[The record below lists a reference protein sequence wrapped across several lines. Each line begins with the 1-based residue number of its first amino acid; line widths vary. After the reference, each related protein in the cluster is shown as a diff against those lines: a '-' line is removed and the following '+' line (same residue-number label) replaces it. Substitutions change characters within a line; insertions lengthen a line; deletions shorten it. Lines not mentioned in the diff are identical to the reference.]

1 MILENMIRDNVRN
14 MPPSGIRK
22 YFDMI
27 NEMEDVIS
35 LGVGEPDF
43 LTPWNVTEAGIYS
56 LEQGHTHYSSNAG
69 FIELRNE
76 IAKYLYRRF
85 DLSYNP
91 LDEIIVTVGG
101 SEGIDIALRALVG
114 PGDEVIVPEPSFVA
128 YKGCTAFTG
137 ATAKVLDLKAEN
149 EFKLTAEDLEKAIT
163 PKTKVVIVPF
173 PNNPT
178 GAIMTREELIPIVEV
193 LKDKD
198 IIVISDEIYAELCY
212 DEKHVSI
219 ASFPEM
225 KEKTLVING
234 FSKAY
239 AMTGWRLGYLCG
251 HPTLI
256 NEMKKIH
263 QYAIMCSPTT
273 AQYAAIE
280 ALKSGDSS
288 IEEMQREYNRR
299 RRVLVDGFRK
309 MGLECFE
316 PLGAFYVFPSIQST
330 GISSDEFCE
339 KLLINE
345 KVLTVPGNAFG
356 DCGEGFIRACYAS
369 SMENIIEALKRI
381 EKFVNTLKKK
391 KA

>member
-1 MILENMIRDNVRN
+1 MILENMIKNNVRE

-27 NEMEDVIS
+27 NEMEGVIS

-43 LTPWNVTEAGIYS
+43 VTPWNVREAGIYS
-56 LEQGHTHYSSNAG
+56 LEKGHTHYSSNAG
-69 FIELRNE
+69 FIELRHE
-76 IAKYLYRRF
+76 ISKYLYRRF
-85 DLSYNP
+85 NLSYNP
-91 LDEIIVTVGG
+91 TDEIIVTVGG

-114 PGDEVIVPEPSFVA
+114 PGDEVIIPEPSFVA
-128 YKGCTAFTG
+128 YKGCTTFTG
-137 ATAKVLDLKAEN
+137 ATPKVINLRAED
-149 EFKLTAEDLEKAIT
+149 EFKLTPELLEEAIT
-163 PKTKVVIVPF
+163 PKTKVVIIPF

-178 GAIMTREELIPIVEV
+178 GAIMTREELTKIVEV

-212 DEKHVSI
+212 DEEHVSI

-225 KEKTLVING
+225 RDKTLVING

-256 NEMKKIH
+256 DAMKKIH

-280 ALKSGDSS
+280 AMKNGDKNVQT
-288 IEEMQREYNRR
+288 MVREYNRR
-299 RRVLVDGFRK
+299 RRILVDGFRK
-309 MGLECFE
+309 MGLDCFE
-316 PLGAFYVFPSIQST
+316 PLGAFYVFPSIKST
-330 GISSDEFCE
+330 GMTSDEFCE
-339 KLLINE
+339 QLLINE

-369 SMENIIEALKRI
+369 SMDNIMEALKRI
-381 EKFVNTLKKK
+381 ERFIDKINK
-391 KA
+391 

>member
-1 MILENMIRDNVRN
+1 MMLENMIRDDVRN

-22 YFDMI
+22 YFDMV
-27 NEMEDVIS
+27 NEMDDVIS

-56 LEQGHTHYSSNAG
+56 LEKGHTHYSSNAG

-114 PGDEVIVPEPSFVA
+114 PGDEVIIPEPSFVA

-137 ATAKVLDLKAEN
+137 ATAKVLNLKAEN
-149 EFKLTAEDLEKAIT
+149 QFKLTPEELEEAIT
-163 PKTKVVIVPF
+163 PKTKVVIIPF

-178 GAIMTREELIPIVEV
+178 GAIMTREELAGIVEV

-198 IIVISDEIYAELCY
+198 VIVISDEIYAELCY
-212 DEKHVSI
+212 DKKHVSI
-219 ASFPEM
+219 ASFPEI
-225 KEKTLVING
+225 KDKTLVING

-256 NEMKKIH
+256 KEMKKIH

-280 ALKSGDSS
+280 ALKRGDDS
-288 IEEMQREYNRR
+288 IEEMRREYNRR
-299 RRVLVDGFRK
+299 RRVLVDGFKK

-316 PLGAFYVFPSIQST
+316 PLGAFYVFPSIKST

-339 KLLINE
+339 QLLINE

-356 DCGEGFIRACYAS
+356 ECGEGFIRACYAS
-369 SMENIIEALKRI
+369 SMDNIIEALKRM
-381 EKFVNTLKKK
+381 ERFVNSIKDKR
-391 KA
+391 A

>member
-1 MILENMIRDNVRN
+1 MMLENMIREDVKK

-22 YFDMI
+22 YFDMV
-27 NEMEDVIS
+27 NEMEGVIS

-69 FIELRNE
+69 FVELRNE
-76 IAKYLYRRF
+76 IAKYLYRKF

-137 ATAKVLDLKAEN
+137 ATAKVLNLKAEN
-149 EFKLTAEDLEKAIT
+149 EFKLTPQELEEAIT
-163 PKTKVVIVPF
+163 PKTKVVIIPF

-178 GAIMTREELIPIVEV
+178 GAIMTRDELAGIVEV

-198 IIVISDEIYAELCY
+198 VIVISDEIYAELCY

-225 KEKTLVING
+225 KDKTLVING

-256 NEMKKIH
+256 SQMKKIH

-280 ALKSGDSS
+280 ALKNGDDS
-288 IEEMQREYNRR
+288 IEEMRREYNRR
-299 RRVLVDGFRK
+299 RRVLVDGFKK

-316 PLGAFYVFPSIQST
+316 PLGAFYVFPSIKST

-339 KLLINE
+339 QLLINE

-356 DCGEGFIRACYAS
+356 ECGEGFIRACYAS
-369 SMENIIEALKRI
+369 SMENIMEALKRI
-381 EKFVNTLKKK
+381 EKFLNEVR
-391 KA
+391 

>member
-1 MILENMIRDNVRN
+1 MMIENMIKDNVKG

-43 LTPWNVTEAGIYS
+43 LTPWNITEAGIYS
-56 LEQGHTHYSSNAG
+56 LEKGHTHYSSNAG
-69 FIELRNE
+69 FVELRNE

-91 LDEIIVTVGG
+91 LDEILVTVGG
-101 SEGIDIALRALVG
+101 SEGIDVALRTLVG
-114 PGDEVIVPEPSFVA
+114 PGDEVIIPEPSFVA

-137 ATAKVLDLKAEN
+137 ATAKVINLKAEN
-149 EFKLTAEDLEKAIT
+149 NFKLTPQELEEAIT
-163 PKTKVVIVPF
+163 PKTKVVIIPF

-178 GAIMTREELIPIVEV
+178 GAIMKREDLEAIVEV
-193 LKDKD
+193 LKNKD
-198 IIVISDEIYAELCY
+198 VIVISDEIYAELCY
-212 DEKHVSI
+212 HEKHVSI

-239 AMTGWRLGYLCG
+239 AMTGWRLGYVCG
-251 HPTLI
+251 HSALI
-256 NEMKKIH
+256 SQMKKIH
-263 QYAIMCSPTT
+263 QYAIMCAPTT

-280 ALKSGDSS
+280 ALKNGDLS
-288 IEEMQREYNRR
+288 IEEMAKEYNRR

-309 MGLECFE
+309 MGLDCFE
-316 PLGAFYVFPSIQST
+316 PLGAFYVFPCIKST
-330 GISSDEFCE
+330 GISSEEFCE
-339 KLLINE
+339 QLLISE

-356 DCGEGFIRACYAS
+356 ECGEGFIRACYAS

-381 EKFVNTLKKK
+381 ERFVKSLQAKNI
-391 KA
+391 